1 MKETSQ
7 NMVYFNSRDKLIR
20 LNILNVVF
28 FEADGNYT
36 NMVTTNKH
44 KACLTIN
51 LLQTEK
57 ALADQL
63 GDTAHQ
69 FIRIGKRFVVNR
81 NFIFQIDILKQE
93 LMLSDMQSFVFRL
106 PVAKEALK
114 SLKSLVI
121 NIKI

>member
-1 MKETSQ
+1 
-7 NMVYFNSRDKLIR
+7 MVYFNSRDKLIR

-36 NMVTTNKH
+36 NMVTTNKQ
-44 KACLTIN
+44 KACLTMN